1 MEQKFSIGCH
11 CRSRQEKTKMKYSII
26 EWHNI
31 EDDFPCPYADVLF
44 TIPSVYY
51 DEVTIGFY
59 DREKDEFC
67 SYFGGINTYPAKNIK
82 WAYVPDPPE
91 D

>member
-1 MEQKFSIGCH
+1 
-11 CRSRQEKTKMKYSII
+11 MKYSIV

-31 EDDFPCPYADVLF
+31 EDDFSAPYASVLF
-44 TIPSVYY
+44 TIPSIYS

-59 DREKDEFC
+59 VKDDDKFY
-67 SYFGGINTYPAKNIK
+67 SYLYGESTYPAKNIK
-82 WAYVPDPPE
+82 WAYIPDPPE